1 MESELN
7 VLALLEMGWF
17 SSSNSSNSSTA
28 RKRSGNSRA
37 RESPRLADRL
47 SLEEDSKGVIWRKG
61 RADAVA
67 HNSFIFEP
75 DGALVTPRLMH
86 GDRNA
91 PTSSD
96 YSGEGT
102 GTVDNDACY
111 SSTAVSMHRSDDSN
125 DIEDDGC
132 YPCEVNQSKSLPDPS
147 GGQRVCV
154 YGLRLLFRTYFS
166 VLLGVHVLFDVI
178 HVLRMG
184 QHG

>member
-7 VLALLEMGWF
+7 VLTLLEMGWF
-17 SSSNSSNSSTA
+17 SSSNSSTA
-28 RKRSGNSRA
+28 RKRSGNTRA

-47 SLEEDSKGVIWRKG
+47 SLEEDSKGIIWRKG

-75 DGALVTPRLMH
+75 DGALETPRLMH

-91 PTSSD
+91 PTISD
-96 YSGEGT
+96 DSGEGT
-102 GTVDNDACY
+102 VDTVDNDACY
-111 SSTAVSMHRSDDSN
+111 SSTAVSVHRSDGSS

-132 YPCEVNQSKSLPDPS
+132 YPCEVNQSNSLPDPS